1 MDPDGQAHVFD
12 CMPTKY
18 KLSSASDR
26 IFWINA
32 KVSGSHIVFLTAG
45 ALLFSWSRKTQCF
58 YIHLFAKN
66 CNLMA
71 RSGHPNDPNKFAAKK
86 NCHPGE
92 GLQETIV
99 FL

>member
-32 KVSGSHIVFLTAG
+32 KVSGSHIVFSQRVPCSSPGLARPSVSTSICLPRTA
-45 ALLFSWSRKTQCF
+45 T
-58 YIHLFAKN
+58 
-66 CNLMA
+66 
-71 RSGHPNDPNKFAAKK
+71 
-86 NCHPGE
+86 
-92 GLQETIV
+92 
-99 FL
+99 